1 MTDQTPNDKTS
12 NLDITNAVTAALFEL
27 VLEAGWRRI
36 EMRDIAERA
45 GVDEAALYRTFV
57 DKAAILN
64 AYTRAVDLAACA
76 DYEIPHERLRG
87 EEVYDRLLDILMR
100 RFEVM
105 EPDRAA
111 IRVLADTLPRDPG
124 AMLEVLPQMR
134 VSMSRMAEAAG
145 LPVHGIR
152 GMVVVKALAAVWFS
166 VQRVWF
172 TDESEDMSRT
182 MAALDRTLRRAW
194 PVLRGRPMLPGRD
207 FFARGP
213 FARGPF
219 GSGPFGRDPFPRDPH
234 GPGGPFDQPEG
245 PAYPEYSGEPDDG
258 ALRH

>member
-1 MTDQTPNDKTS
+1 MSEANDPRTGEANDPIS
-12 NLDITNAVTAALFEL
+12 GDITDAATAALL
-27 VLEAGWRRI
+27 DLALEVGWRRI

-45 GVDEAALYRTFV
+45 GLDEAALYRTFA

-64 AYTRAVDLAACA
+64 AYTRAVDLAACEEYA
-76 DYEIPHERLRG
+76 MPQERLRG
-87 EEVYDRLLDILMR
+87 DEAYDRLLDILMR

-105 EPDRAA
+105 ERDRAA

-124 AMLEVLPQMR
+124 AILEILPQMR
-134 VSMSRMAEAAG
+134 VSMARMAEAAG

-152 GMVVVKALAAVWFS
+152 GMVAVKALAAVWFS

-172 TDESEDMSRT
+172 TDESEDLSRT

-219 GSGPFGRDPFPRDPH
+219 GRGPFGPEDGLGR
-234 GPGGPFDQPEG
+234 PEG
-245 PAYPEYSGEPDDG
+245 PAYPEYPGEPDDG